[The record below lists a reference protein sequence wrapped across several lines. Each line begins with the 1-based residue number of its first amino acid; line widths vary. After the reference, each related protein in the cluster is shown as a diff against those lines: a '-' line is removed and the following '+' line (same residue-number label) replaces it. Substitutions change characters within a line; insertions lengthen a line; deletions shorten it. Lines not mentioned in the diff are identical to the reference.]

1 MFTIKVLSLSF
12 KKKTILFTNSTPN
25 PGTLRHKSKTFV
37 WYLYAGNHKTLLKE
51 IKNDL
56 NK

>member
-25 PGTLRHKSKTFV
+25 PGTLWHKSKTFV
-37 WYLYAGNHKTLLKE
+37 WYLYAGNYKRVM
-51 IKNDL
+51 IKNQR
-56 NK
+56 KHK

>member
-1 MFTIKVLSLSF
+1 MLGIHLIKY
-12 KKKTILFTNSTPN
+12 
-25 PGTLRHKSKTFV
+25 V